1 MQDLLLHSLRAQSPQ
16 IRERWDAL
24 LHVEPV
30 HTPLGYPGALSHL
43 IDWTLEEIFRG
54 LAALSP
60 RRHASRRGAV
70 AEPRPACPCGRNPLL
85 AYFTAGEQ
93 VMREA
98 LVLAQAAAPGL
109 DPIERD
115 ASLHE
120 LDLVFHQIAHR
131 EIDAFCGVCQYRHDA
146 APCQREPAASLAEPA
161 AFACSTLAE
170 QPAEARAQRR
180 DLAHVEGIPPHFQQ
194 AFVPQPGKGA

>member
-1 MQDLLLHSLRAQSPQ
+1 MQDALLQTLRAQSPQ

-24 LHVEPV
+24 LHIEPV
-30 HTPLGYPGALSHL
+30 PTPLGYPGALSHL

-54 LAALSP
+54 LATLSH

-70 AEPRPACPCGRNPLL
+70 VESRPACPCGRNPLL

-98 LVLAQAAAPGL
+98 LVLAQAATPGL

-115 ASLHE
+115 ASLQE
-120 LDLVFHQIAHR
+120 LDLVFAHISRR
-131 EIDAFCGVCQYRHDA
+131 EIEAFCGVCQYRLGA
-146 APCQREPAASLAEPA
+146 ERGEQEPAAARITAPPA
-161 AFACSTLAE
+161 
-170 QPAEARAQRR
+170 
-180 DLAHVEGIPPHFQQ
+180 IW
-194 AFVPQPGKGA
+194 

>member
-1 MQDLLLHSLRAQSPQ
+1 MQDALLHSLRAQSSQ

-24 LHVEPV
+24 LHIEPV

-54 LAALSP
+54 LATLSH

-70 AEPRPACPCGRNPLL
+70 VEPRPACPCGRNPLL
-85 AYFTAGEQ
+85 GYFTAGEQ

-98 LVLAQAAAPGL
+98 LVLAQAATTGL
-109 DPIERD
+109 DPVERD

-120 LDLVFHQIAHR
+120 LDLVFHHIARR
-131 EIDAFCGVCQYRHDA
+131 EIDAFCGVCQYRNDA
-146 APCQREPAASLAEPA
+146 EHCRPKPVASPVESV
-161 AFACSTLAE
+161 ACSALAE
-170 QPAEARAQRR
+170 QPAETRAQRR
-180 DLAHVEGIPPHFQQ
+180 DIAHVQGVAPHFKQTFITQ
-194 AFVPQPGKGA
+194 AGTSA

>member
-54 LAALSP
+54 VATLSH
-60 RRHASRRGAV
+60 RRHPSRRGAV
-70 AEPRPACPCGRNPLL
+70 VEPRPACPCGRNPLL

-115 ASLHE
+115 AALHE
-120 LDLVFHQIAHR
+120 LDLVFHQIARR
-131 EIDAFCGVCQYRHDA
+131 EIDAFCGVCQYRTGA
-146 APCQREPAASLAEPA
+146 ALCPGEPAASPVESAPA
-161 AFACSTLAE
+161 VSSTFAE

-180 DLAHVEGIPPHFQQ
+180 DIAHVEGIPPHFQQ
-194 AFVPQPGKGA
+194 TLVTQAGKRA